1 MKRRLDLLLVDKG
14 LISTRTKAKT
24 IIEGNLVRVDG
35 RIVNKPGTRVPIDAT
50 LTLEKGQN
58 PYVSRGG
65 LKLAGALADLAL
77 DPQGLSVL
85 DGGASTGGFT
95 DCLLQKG
102 AKKVYAVDVGYGQLA
117 AKIRQDERV
126 LVMEHINL
134 RHFPKDSIGEPLDLI
149 VLDLSFISAT
159 KVLANL
165 YPLLKEKGLMLILVK
180 PQFEVGPQNVGK
192 GGIVKDSCL
201 HRAALQK
208 VRHAAEAMG
217 FNYKGFAPSCLAGSD
232 GNQEFFLLLEKDG
245 DRQVGRRSD

>member
-1 MKRRLDLLLVDKG
+1 MKKRLDLLLVDRG

-35 RIVNKPGTRVPIDAT
+35 RIVNKPGTRVPIDAI
-50 LTLEKGQN
+50 LTLEEGRN

-65 LKLAGALADLAL
+65 MKLAGALADLAL
-77 DPQGLSVL
+77 DPQGLIVL

-126 LVMEHINL
+126 LVMEHVNL
-134 RHFPKDSIGEPLDLI
+134 RHLPKDSIGEPLDLI

-192 GGIVKDSCL
+192 GGIVKDSRL
-201 HRAALQK
+201 HRFALQK
-208 VRHAAEAMG
+208 VRQGAEALN
-217 FNYKGFAPSCLAGSD
+217 FTYKGFAPSRLAGSS

-245 DRQVGRRSD
+245 DR